1 MGSIWLGYYY
11 QSLPSCKG
19 EQGSPEEG
27 AGRLGEC
34 QNALLS
40 RGHQESNYCPRL
52 YEKCQLLPPPVAS
65 SVPHRR
71 GSLLVYNHYTKN
83 FFFALLYVSYS
94 ITTSEARIRWYEET
108 VTTMAVLPPWL
119 FGQLLLNVHTL
130 TGSVCVCLDIPCH
143 SQEGLKPDWCVWLL
157 CRLQRHLLV
166 VLGLHTNSW
175 D

>member
-83 FFFALLYVSYS
+83 FFFCAFICILLHNDLRSQDPVVRRNRHDHGGAASLTVWTTITKCS
-94 ITTSEARIRWYEET
+94 HSNGFSLCMFGHSLPLTRGFIARLVCVTVVQATTSSSGGSG
-108 VTTMAVLPPWL
+108 VTY
-119 FGQLLLNVHTL
+119 
-130 TGSVCVCLDIPCH
+130 
-143 SQEGLKPDWCVWLL
+143 
-157 CRLQRHLLV
+157 
-166 VLGLHTNSW
+166 
-175 D
+175 

>member
-143 SQEGLKPDWCVWLL
+143 SQEGLKPDWCVT
-157 CRLQRHLLV
+157 V
-166 VLGLHTNSW
+166 VQATTSSSGGSGVTY
-175 D
+175 